1 MMISIQ
7 IEDTY
12 TNVAVLGEFT
22 LADIRELE
30 EHALYQMR
38 VHGSA
43 NLLIDLRDMLG
54 YTLDVAWEELK
65 FTRSHAREFGRVA
78 VVTNNQWLAWIAW
91 LESLFTDAEI
101 DVFANYDEALAWV
114 QAAGAASDGAP
125 VEKA

>member
-1 MMISIQ
+1 MISIQ

-22 LADIRELE
+22 LADMKELE
-30 EHALYQMR
+30 DHALYQIR
-38 VHGSA
+38 TKGNA
-43 NLLIDLRDMLG
+43 NLLLDLRDMLG

-78 VVTNNQWLAWIAW
+78 VVTDNQWLAWIAW

-101 DVFANYDEALAWV
+101 EVFANYDDALAWV
-114 QAAGAASDGAP
+114 TAAGVGSGAP
-125 VEKA
+125 PAGSA

>member
-1 MMISIQ
+1 MISIQ

-22 LADIRELE
+22 LADMKELE
-30 EHALYQMR
+30 DHALYQIR
-38 VHGSA
+38 TQGNA
-43 NLLIDLRDMLG
+43 NLLLDLRDMLG

-78 VVTNNQWLAWIAW
+78 VVTDNQWLAWIAW

-101 DVFANYDEALAWV
+101 EVFANYDDALAWV
-114 QAAGAASDGAP
+114 TAAGVGSGAP
-125 VEKA
+125 PAGSA

>member
-1 MMISIQ
+1 MISIQ

-22 LADIRELE
+22 LADMKELE
-30 EHALYQMR
+30 EHALYQIRM
-38 VHGSA
+38 HGNA
-43 NLLIDLRDMLG
+43 NLVLDLRDMLG

-78 VVTNNQWLAWIAW
+78 VVTDNQWLAWIAW

-101 DVFANYDEALAWV
+101 EVFAVYDDALAWV
-114 QAAGAASDGAP
+114 NAAGTGAP
-125 VEKA
+125 PAGSA